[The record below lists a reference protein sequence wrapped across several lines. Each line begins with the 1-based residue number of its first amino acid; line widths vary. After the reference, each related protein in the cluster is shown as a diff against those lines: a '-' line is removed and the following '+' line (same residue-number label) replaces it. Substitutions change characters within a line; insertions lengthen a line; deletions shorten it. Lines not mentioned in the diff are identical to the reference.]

1 MKGAEGA
8 RLARAAESLRQKDR
22 ADKAFFTLAVR
33 KRLLLRSVF
42 SRAVV
47 FTTAFFN
54 TFLEEKS
61 SYGIR
66 FINCTNH

>member
-22 ADKAFFTLAVR
+22 ADEAFFTLAVR

-47 FTTAFFN
+47 FATAFF
-54 TFLEEKS
+54 
-61 SYGIR
+61 
-66 FINCTNH
+66 